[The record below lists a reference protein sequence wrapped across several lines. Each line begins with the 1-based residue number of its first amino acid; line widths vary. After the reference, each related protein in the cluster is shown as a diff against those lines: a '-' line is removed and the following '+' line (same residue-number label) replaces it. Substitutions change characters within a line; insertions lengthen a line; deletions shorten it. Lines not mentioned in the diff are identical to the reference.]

1 MRYNTTRRPTGCPAL
16 SGSRRTIRTWAVYSR
31 GLASPLGVMLDSKGE
46 LGGQPTSD
54 TSEQVLAAPGAH
66 GAGQLLCTGPRSR
79 CRFSEMTLVETQGLT
94 SMTDGAQ
101 IRWRALGDT
110 SRRLTV
116 VMLHGG
122 PGLPDYLDGIAPM
135 VADLAPVYRYD
146 QRGTGRSP
154 WRGRHSFARHVDDLA
169 EVLDAWDVSE
179 AVLIGHS
186 YGSTLAS
193 RFCLRHSDR
202 VAAMLLMCGPFVGDW
217 RSGDRAERAR
227 RMSAAQQERL
237 RELEEAPHRTD
248 EQEAEL
254 LTLAWFTDHAD
265 PERGWHWAAQGAR
278 HRRPV
283 NWTMNS
289 ELGRE
294 GRVNPLD
301 EHLAELRVCMP
312 ARAELLGGANDPRPF
327 SALES
332 LALRLDLPLTRIDD
346 AGHEPWLEQPDVVRA
361 HLRRFV
367 QGALSDRADSSRL

>member
-1 MRYNTTRRPTGCPAL
+1 
-16 SGSRRTIRTWAVYSR
+16 
-31 GLASPLGVMLDSKGE
+31 
-46 LGGQPTSD
+46 
-54 TSEQVLAAPGAH
+54 
-66 GAGQLLCTGPRSR
+66 
-79 CRFSEMTLVETQGLT
+79 MTLVETQGLT

-110 SRRLTV
+110 SRRPAV

-289 ELGRE
+289 ELGKE
-294 GRVNPLD
+294 GRVDPLD
-301 EHLAELRVCMP
+301 EHLAELRACMP

-361 HLRRFV
+361 RLRRFV
-367 QGALSDRADSSRL
+367 QGALSDRAPTARGCE

>member
-1 MRYNTTRRPTGCPAL
+1 
-16 SGSRRTIRTWAVYSR
+16 
-31 GLASPLGVMLDSKGE
+31 
-46 LGGQPTSD
+46 
-54 TSEQVLAAPGAH
+54 
-66 GAGQLLCTGPRSR
+66 
-79 CRFSEMTLVETQGLT
+79 MTLAETQGLA

-101 IRWRALGDT
+101 IRWTALGDT
-110 SRRLTV
+110 SRRPAV

-122 PGLPDYLDGIAPM
+122 PGLPDYLDGLAPM

-154 WRGRHSFARHVDDLA
+154 WRGRHSFARHLDDLA

-227 RMSAAQQERL
+227 RMTAAQQERL

-265 PERGWHWAAQGAR
+265 PERGWRWAAQGAR

-283 NWTMNS
+283 NWTMNG
-289 ELGRE
+289 ELGKE
-294 GRVNPLD
+294 GRVDPLD
-301 EHLAELRVCMP
+301 EHLAELRACMP
-312 ARAELLGGANDPRPF
+312 ARAELLGGANDPRPI

-332 LALRLDLPLTRIDD
+332 LALRLDLPLTRIED

-367 QGALSDRADSSRL
+367 QGAVSDRDDSSWL